1 MDQEMINTIKQGL
14 LAEQERLERELSGI
28 ANKDSEIEDNYES
41 KFPDFGNDDDENANE
56 VAEYS
61 DRLSIEHTLEKEL
74 RDVKKALQT
83 IEDGKYGICKHC
95 NEAIEPERL
104 KIRPTSSSCV
114 DCKKKL
120 KGEE

>member
-1 MDQEMINTIKQGL
+1 MIETIKEDL
-14 LAEQERLERELSGI
+14 TNELKRLEQELSSI
-28 ANKDSEIEDNYES
+28 ASKDSDIENNYES
-41 KFPDFGNDDDENANE
+41 KFPDFGTGDDENANE

-74 RDVKKALQT
+74 RDVKKALQN

-95 NEAIEPERL
+95 HQEIEPERL
-104 KIRPTSSSCV
+104 KIRPASSSCV

-120 KGEE
+120 KGEA

>member
-1 MDQEMINTIKQGL
+1 MDQEMIDTIKQSL
-14 LAEQERLERELSGI
+14 LDEKGRLEKGLSSI
-28 ANKDSEIEDNYES
+28 ANKDSNIEDNYES

-61 DRLSIEHTLEKEL
+61 DRLSIEHTLEKQL
-74 RDVKKALQT
+74 RDVKKALQS

-95 NEAIEPERL
+95 NQEIEPERL

-120 KGEE
+120 KGEA